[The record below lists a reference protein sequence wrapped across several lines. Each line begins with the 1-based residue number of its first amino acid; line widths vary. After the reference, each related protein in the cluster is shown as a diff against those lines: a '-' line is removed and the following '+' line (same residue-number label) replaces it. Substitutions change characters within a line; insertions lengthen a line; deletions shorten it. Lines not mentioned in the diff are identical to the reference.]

1 LEDRGVNMPVHK
13 LEKEIHYLEQQIY
26 CCLDAREK
34 RMLKRRLKKAEY
46 MRLLLL
52 GKLG

>member
-1 LEDRGVNMPVHK
+1 MADQDVNVPVHE
-13 LEKEIHYLEQQIY
+13 LEKEIHCLEQQIY
-26 CCLDAREK
+26 CCPDAREK

-46 MRLLLL
+46 LRLLLL

>member
-1 LEDRGVNMPVHK
+1 MEDKGVNVPVHE
-13 LEKEIHYLEQQIY
+13 LEKEIHRLEQQIFR
-26 CCLDAREK
+26 CPDAGEK

-46 MRLLLL
+46 MRLQLL

>member
-1 LEDRGVNMPVHK
+1 MEDKDVNVPVDE
-13 LEKEIHYLEQQIY
+13 LEKEIHCLEQQI
-26 CCLDAREK
+26 CCCPDAREK
-34 RMLKRRLKKAEY
+34 RMLKRRLRKAEY